1 VIIVIA
7 CAFVV
12 GIEALALRG
21 KLARLASLRFRRFYL
36 VWLALLDQVLVIS
49 ILPGHQHV
57 ALDIANLLSYVA
69 AGAFLWSNR
78 HIPGVVLV
86 GVGGGLNVAAIVANG
101 GTMPASASALIASG
115 WKAQPG
121 HFANSAVVA
130 HPKLAW
136 LGDIFATPR
145 WFPAH
150 DVFSVGDILIV
161 VAVGVLVYKTCN
173 AVPVAHDSA
182 QHSVESASTETGRDA
197 REVVDTLP
205 L

>member
-21 KLARLASLRFRRFYL
+21 KLSRLSSLRFRRFYL

-78 HIPGVVLV
+78 HVPGVVLV

-101 GTMPASASALIASG
+101 GTMPASPSALIASG

-130 HPKLAW
+130 HARLAA
-136 LGDIFATPR
+136 LGDVFATPR

-161 VAVGVLVYKTCN
+161 VAVGVLVYKTCS
-173 AVPVAHDSA
+173 AVPVAHDSERRSR
-182 QHSVESASTETGRDA
+182 QSASTGIDQGA
-197 REVVDTLP
+197 REVAGTLP

>member
-21 KLARLASLRFRRFYL
+21 KLARLSSLRFRRFYL

-49 ILPGHQHV
+49 VLPGHQHV

-101 GTMPASASALIASG
+101 GTMPASSSALVASG

-130 HPKLAW
+130 HPKLAV

-150 DVFSVGDILIV
+150 DVFSIGDILIV
-161 VAVGVLVYKTCN
+161 VAVGVLVYKSCT
-173 AVPVAHDSA
+173 AVHAAHDSRPLPDR
-182 QHSVESASTETGRDA
+182 ESMEMDKVD
-197 REVVDTLP
+197 REVHDALP

>member
-12 GIEALALRG
+12 GTEALALRG
-21 KLARLASLRFRRFYL
+21 KLARLSSLRFRRFYL

-57 ALDIANLLSYVA
+57 VLDIANLLSYVA

-78 HIPGVVLV
+78 RVPGVVLV
-86 GVGGGLNVAAIVANG
+86 GVGGGLNVAAIIANG
-101 GTMPASASALIASG
+101 GTMPASSSALIASG

-130 HPKLAW
+130 HPRLAA

-150 DVFSVGDILIV
+150 DVFSIGDILIV
-161 VAVGVLVYKTCN
+161 VAVGVLVYKTCK
-173 AVPVAHDSA
+173 AVPTAGDVTRSLANSDA
-182 QHSVESASTETGRDA
+182 TEMDKDF
-197 REVVDTLP
+197 REIVDTLP